1 MLKHLRKSIRPI
13 MLFIVIIFV
22 VSCFFM
28 YGSSGRRGVAATVSG
43 GELSGDVIV
52 QDYDV
57 AVVDGER
64 VTLSRLE
71 LEVAQFIRAMGLEA
85 NATSTD
91 YPAFRNTVIDRMA
104 TLKELDKEIAS
115 RKIAA
120 AKEEVDTALAEI
132 ESQFPTKE
140 IYLQQLQISGIT
152 EAELKTSIE
161 ENIKRSK
168 ILEEVTGVVSTD
180 ETELRNFYD
189 MMKTY
194 AFQKPEGFL
203 MDVAHFSTET
213 AAEAARGALS
223 SGKTWDDMISEASA
237 DVVDY
242 STTGNR
248 MFIPSAQLTEDG
260 NVEFLKEISLD
271 VPSKVV
277 SFTSEDHMIV
287 VKRAKEEAGTA
298 TFDEVSGDIEEML
311 VSQKRNSL
319 QSQFMQELRARANVE
334 ILDEELFK
342 MLTPEVSADV
352 TAASGET
359 TSGDAAGTE
368 SPENTQTAA
377 SSDEA
382 PRTPSP
388 EVTSG
393 D

>member
-1 MLKHLRKSIRPI
+1 MMKHLRKSIRPI
-13 MLFIVIIFV
+13 MIFIVIIFA

-28 YGSSGRRGVAATVSG
+28 YGSVGRRGVTATASDG
-43 GELSGDVIV
+43 GDTSGDFV

-57 AVVDGER
+57 AVVNGER
-64 VTLSRLE
+64 IKLSRME

-85 NATSTD
+85 NASSTD

-104 TLKELDKEIAS
+104 TLQELDKEIAS

-120 AKEEVDTALAEI
+120 NKEEVDEAIAEI
-132 ESQFPTKE
+132 ESQFPTRE
-140 IYLQQLQISGIT
+140 IYLQQLEMSGIT
-152 EAELKTSIE
+152 EAELKTSVE

-168 ILEEVTGVVSTD
+168 VVEEVAGVVSTD

-213 AAEAARGALS
+213 AAESARGELS
-223 SGKTWDDMISEASA
+223 SGKGWDDVITAASA

-242 STTGNR
+242 STTDNR
-248 MFIPSAQLTEDG
+248 MFIPSEQLTGE
-260 NVEFLKEISLD
+260 VEFLSEISMD
-271 VPSKVV
+271 VPSKVI

-298 TFDEVSGDIEEML
+298 TFDEVSADIEEML
-311 VSQKRNSL
+311 VSQKRTSL
-319 QSQFMQELRARANVE
+319 QSQFMQELRARATVE
-334 ILDEELFK
+334 IIDQELFK
-342 MLTPEVSADV
+342 VQTPEASGDV
-352 TAASGET
+352 TPGGET
-359 TSGDAAGTE
+359 TSVTSPVVSEDTGAAG
-368 SPENTQTAA
+368 SA
-377 SSDEA
+377 DGA
-382 PRTPSP
+382 PQAPA
-388 EVTSG
+388 VTSG